1 MWKSV
6 KHHKIDAMSVTVK
19 ENLIK
24 YKRNRIYWKF
34 SSCNENQ
41 NGKIGNGKFTV
52 PSEKVEISE
61 NQWKLV
67 GLLLFIVEW
76 NQAKNFLF
84 RFKWVIASLN
94 NSFFLLKIFLTSGKS
109 QREFSLSEK
118 SINIEI
124 VTFLFQLINYSYDS
138 PKKTLTFPFSFIFH

>member
-1 MWKSV
+1 
-6 KHHKIDAMSVTVK
+6 MSVTVK

-94 NSFFLLKIFLTSGKS
+94 NSFFLLKTFWRQGNRRENFPYRKNQLTLK
-109 QREFSLSEK
+109 L
-118 SINIEI
+118 
-124 VTFLFQLINYSYDS
+124 LL
-138 PKKTLTFPFSFIFH
+138 FSFNS